1 MPSFDNFSFNLSVL
15 AIICLVGFS
24 LFLTNIMKIRYSPP
38 RLPWAAVIEILY
50 DMNISATDSRSM
62 RQSMNADKVKV

>member
-1 MPSFDNFSFNLSVL
+1 M
-15 AIICLVGFS
+15 
-24 LFLTNIMKIRYSPP
+24 FLTNIMKIRYSPP